1 MFEMFQLPF
10 MLQSLVA
17 CLLLSVI
24 LSYFGVHVV
33 TRGIVFIDLALAQI
47 SSVGA
52 VFGLLIGQDP
62 RVCAM
67 AFTLVGAVGI
77 SCIQSNDKRVPQEAI
92 IGIIYAVSA
101 ALSILMMT
109 KVPHGD
115 GDVTDIL
122 FGNILAVTP
131 AQIQEMLLIFGAV
144 GLLHL
149 VFHRQFY
156 AQTRLQAGHS
166 LEAGNPDESVDRI
179 KQNPQSTKPLLNRW
193 NMLFYLTLA
202 LIISSAVNSSGVLQV
217 FSYLIVPAVCALLL
231 CKRFGLVLLTA
242 VGIATTASIGG
253 LYGSFTYDL
262 PTGASIV
269 ACFGVLFGLSLGI
282 HTLLH
287 RHRVVH
293 NKPQS
298 QQSKAMSP
306 SSHAD
311 ASSTHPAEARI

>member
-67 AFTLVGAVGI
+67 VFTLLGAIGI

-166 LEAGNPDESVDRI
+166 HDANAPLE
-179 KQNPQSTKPLLNRW
+179 QSTQTKKPVLNRW

-242 VGIATTASIGG
+242 VGIATIASIGG

-262 PTGASIV
+262 PTGACIV

-287 RHRVVH
+287 RRRTVDHGSLEQH
-293 NKPQS
+293 NPGS
-298 QQSKAMSP
+298 LSGYPGTTSSSP
-306 SSHAD
+306 
-311 ASSTHPAEARI
+311 PAQVRP